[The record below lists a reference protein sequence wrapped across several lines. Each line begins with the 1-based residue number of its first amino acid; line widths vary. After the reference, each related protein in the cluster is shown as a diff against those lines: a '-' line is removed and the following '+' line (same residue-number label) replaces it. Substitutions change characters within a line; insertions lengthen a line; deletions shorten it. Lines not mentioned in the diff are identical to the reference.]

1 MKDIQWDI
9 LNQANKWFHFWDQH
23 HKTSPHSDRSLSF
36 QSSSE
41 FLDWIVSPE
50 WWLLKKAGTEVEC
63 IRLCCWTLCKDHHLK
78 IITFII
84 ILNYHQKYC
93 ISGYLCIRFFF
104 ENSSLKL
111 CIKFTKV
118 YNSQNQC
125 KCLNLLYLQKLSK
138 LRDHIFMTLIISR
151 TRRK

>member
-1 MKDIQWDI
+1 MFYINHIYIFKNKKKSNGINRSIYKPFLNFLSTCIKLIIKKQTLFFFACKTHHMKDIQWNI
-9 LNQANKWFHFWDQH
+9 LNQANKWFHFGDQH
-23 HKTSPHSDRSLSF
+23 HKTSPRSDRSPSF

-41 FLDWIVSPE
+41 FWNWIVSPE

-93 ISGYLCIRFFF
+93 
-104 ENSSLKL
+104 
-111 CIKFTKV
+111 
-118 YNSQNQC
+118 
-125 KCLNLLYLQKLSK
+125 
-138 LRDHIFMTLIISR
+138 M
-151 TRRK
+151 